1 LFLESPLPK
10 SQRVTKRIQEMRK
23 IESMHIQVS
32 SFGAPELGNARD
44 DGTWYRVGAIFS
56 IDCIL
61 FVIL

>member
-1 LFLESPLPK
+1 
-10 SQRVTKRIQEMRK
+10 MRK

-56 IDCIL
+56 ISCII
-61 FVIL
+61 FVILI